1 MSKPVTVFIPYNGL
15 EHTKNTVENFM
26 STGLVDNVYLLSTM
40 SDYPAINGTELI
52 LIEQINSSKT
62 FQLIAEKS
70 QSDYSVFIKQDTLI
84 QLGQFALERFIT
96 VADNLDAGIVYSN
109 YYEIKNEVR
118 TPHPVID
125 YQTGSLRDDFNFGFL
140 FFFNS
145 KFLKEKVNKN
155 ANYNFAGL
163 YDTRLRLS
171 QVSPVVRIDEYLYS
185 SIETDT
191 RKSGEKL
198 FDYVDPRNRQVQ
210 IEMEQACTE
219 HLKDING
226 YLKPEF
232 QTVDFNGA
240 KFDNEASVII
250 PVKNRVNTITDAI
263 QSVLSQK
270 TNFMFN
276 LIVVDNY
283 STDGTTEK
291 IAEFAAKDKRVVHLV
306 PERKD
311 LGIGGCWNEAAHHH
325 KCGKFSV
332 QLDSDDIY
340 IDENTLQK
348 MVDCFYAEN
357 SAAVIGSYR
366 MTNFKLEEIP
376 PGLIDHKE
384 WTPDN
389 GRNNALRINGLGA
402 PRAYYTPVLRENVFP
417 NVSYGEDYA
426 VVIGISRRYQIGRIY
441 EPVYLCRRWE
451 GNTDSALSIEQVNKH
466 NFYKDKVR
474 TFELLARIKMNKN
487 SN

>member
-15 EHTKNTVENFM
+15 EHTRKTVENFFN
-26 STGLVDNVYLLSTM
+26 TGLIEKIYLLSTVNEQPVI
-40 SDYPAINGTELI
+40 SGTEL
-52 LIEQINSSKT
+52 LKIEQINGSKT
-62 FQLIAEKS
+62 FQLMAEKS
-70 QSDYSVFIKQDTLI
+70 NSEYSVFIKQDTLI

-125 YQTGSLRDDFNFGFL
+125 YQTGSLRDDFDFGFL

-145 KFLKEKVNKN
+145 KFLKDKANKE
-155 ANYNFAGL
+155 ADYKFAGL

-171 QVSPVVRIDEYLYS
+171 QISAVARIDEYLYS

-210 IEMEQACTE
+210 IEMEEACTQ
-219 HLKDING
+219 HLKDISG

-232 QTVDFNGA
+232 KTVDFEGTQ
-240 KFDNEASVII
+240 FEYEASVII
-250 PVKNRVNTITDAI
+250 PVKNRMNTISDAVE
-263 QSVLSQK
+263 SVLAQK
-270 TNFMFN
+270 TNFKFN
-276 LIVVDNY
+276 LFVVDNY

-291 IAEFAAKDKRVVHLV
+291 VAEFAAKDKRVVHLI

-311 LGIGGCWNEAAHHH
+311 LGIGGCWNEAAHHPN
-325 KCGKFSV
+325 CGKFAV

-340 IDENTLQK
+340 IDENSLQK
-348 MVDCFYAEN
+348 IVDCFYKEN

-402 PRAYYTPVLRENVFP
+402 PRAYYTPVLRENNFP

-426 VVIGISRRYQIGRIY
+426 VVIGISRHYQIGRIY

-474 TFELLARIKMNKN
+474 TFELSARIKMNKN